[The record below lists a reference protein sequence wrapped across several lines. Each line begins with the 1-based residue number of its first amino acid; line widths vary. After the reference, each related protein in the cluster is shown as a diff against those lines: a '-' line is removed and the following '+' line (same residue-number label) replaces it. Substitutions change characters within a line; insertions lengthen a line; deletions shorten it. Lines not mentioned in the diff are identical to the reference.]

1 MGMRYNRIKEELEEQ
16 EFSQKWLS
24 DQIGVS
30 VVTVNFWCSNKS
42 QPSIKTLFEISKVLK
57 ITPDRLLNKQVEG

>member
-1 MGMRYNRIKEELEEQ
+1 MGMRYNRIKEELDEQ
-16 EFSQKWLS
+16 ELSQKWLS

-42 QPSIKTLFEISKVLK
+42 QPSIKTLFRIGEALNISPDKLLVK
-57 ITPDRLLNKQVEG
+57 IV

>member
-16 EFSQKWLS
+16 ELSQKWLS

-42 QPSIKTLFEISKVLK
+42 QLSIKTLFEISKVLK
-57 ITPDRLLNKQVEG
+57 ITPDRLINKQV

>member
-1 MGMRYNRIKEELEEQ
+1 MSMRYNRIKEELDEQ
-16 EFSQKWLS
+16 ELSQKWLS

-42 QPSIKTLFEISKVLK
+42 QPSIKTLFEISKILK
-57 ITPDRLLNKQVEG
+57 ITPDRLLNKQV